1 MCNDG
6 ETHRGLHPHEPG
18 HPHDHPTT
26 IDRRSLLGLGI
37 LGLGGILLASCR
49 SATKSTDVSST
60 GLGATTTTKGAS
72 LASSTTTISADTLAG
87 FDAFADSVKV
97 LADGDIWLV
106 ESNGMPSHN
115 MMVGIKSWQQQFPL
129 PQPYSGSN
137 AWRLPKAPVKA
148 ATPLSAKTAL
158 YRGAIAL
165 AVNGVPIFNAL
176 NNRGDDAF
184 LAGEL
189 DEWGGHCGR
198 ADDYHYHVAPLHL
211 EQFTGNA
218 PIAYAL
224 DGYPIYGSTEPDG
237 SALQPLDEWN
247 GHADATGGYHYHG
260 TNTYPYI
267 NGGLVGVV
275 NVAGD
280 QIDPQPM
287 TKPFRAPG
295 EPLRG
300 AEITNFASPSTDH
313 YALEYTIN
321 GLVNRVEYV
330 VSGASIVFTFVD
342 ADGGTRTETYTR

>member
-1 MCNDG
+1 MCEGHD
-6 ETHRGLHPHEPG
+6 GLHPHEPG

-26 IDRRSLLGLGI
+26 LDRRSLLGLAAA
-37 LGLGGILLASCR
+37 GLGGILLASCR
-49 SATKSTDVSST
+49 SGVGTATTSTSPESRVTSSEVEVSSE
-60 GLGATTTTKGAS
+60 
-72 LASSTTTISADTLAG
+72 TLAG
-87 FDAFADSVKV
+87 FEAFADSVKV
-97 LADGDIWLV
+97 FRDGQFWMV
-106 ESNGMPSHN
+106 ESNGIPDHN

-137 AWRLPKAPVKA
+137 AWQIPTTPTKAEAPI
-148 ATPLSAKTAL
+148 SARTAL

-211 EQFTGNA
+211 QEKTGNK

-237 SALQPLDEWN
+237 SAVLALDEWN
-247 GHADATGGYHYHG
+247 GHADESGGYHYHG
-260 TNTYPYI
+260 TTTYPYI

-275 NVAGD
+275 RVSGD
-280 QIDPQPM
+280 QIEPQAV
-287 TKPFRAPG
+287 TKPFRPPG

-300 AEITNFASPSTDH
+300 ATITGFRSPQTNH
-313 YALEYTIN
+313 YELEYSLDGTS
-321 GLVNRVEYV
+321 LSVEYV
-330 VSGASIVFTFVD
+330 VDGSSVTFTFSNGAGV
-342 ADGGTRTETYTR
+342 TRTETYTR